1 MAKNDNTYEYWLC
14 FIILGIFLI
23 GFGVMIAFSMSDMIF
38 ETNDNFSKFMG
49 FSITLAGVAV
59 TIAGIA
65 LLRKGINYKIAK
77 NKEKNNIEPDGE
89 TEYKNIEINNLG
101 DYALKLYVYV
111 SYLIGFGVL
120 GFITFEIIQSN
131 YPIYALFFVP
141 FWLILTVG
149 LLRTIPAKKD
159 DE

>member
-38 ETNDNFSKFMG
+38 ETNYNFSKFMG

-65 LLRKGINYKIAK
+65 LLRKGIN
-77 NKEKNNIEPDGE
+77 
-89 TEYKNIEINNLG
+89 
-101 DYALKLYVYV
+101 
-111 SYLIGFGVL
+111 
-120 GFITFEIIQSN
+120 
-131 YPIYALFFVP
+131 
-141 FWLILTVG
+141 
-149 LLRTIPAKKD
+149 
-159 DE
+159 